1 MTIELIIRGNHTTD
15 MLAELQNLA
24 AALGG
29 SNMTDEKS
37 GHNDDRIRAN
47 MQAVRDLAK
56 THEVET
62 DEEPEETV
70 KEEPQETTGK
80 KPPLTVK
87 KQEEAIK
94 KMLNEGEIITDLY
107 ERLSIGRQKMVD
119 DGLAEQN
126 NDESVET
133 VEMVFDEAITK
144 DSIRALMSKLS
155 KDEDGIPIQDNLT
168 VMRDILVKYVPKG
181 MEVMVKHVPD
191 SDVSAMYADLV
202 NMEKGLG

>member
-94 KMLNEGEIITDLY
+94 KIKGNHQMQVDL
-107 ERLSIGRQKMVD
+107 
-119 DGLAEQN
+119 GL
-126 NDESVET
+126 
-133 VEMVFDEAITK
+133 
-144 DSIRALMSKLS
+144 KL
-155 KDEDGIPIQDNLT
+155 KE
-168 VMRDILVKYVPKG
+168 
-181 MEVMVKHVPD
+181 
-191 SDVSAMYADLV
+191 DVSLKYNIVKENAKRLQT
-202 NMEKGLG
+202 L